1 MIFFNLGKLKNKQKL
16 KKGKADLDFSCNK
29 KSKLQEGELMENKK
43 REGFTSNIGFV
54 LACVGSAVGMGNIW
68 LFPYRIG
75 QYGGAAFLIPYLI
88 FIVILGAT
96 GLMGEFA
103 FGRMMQQG
111 PMGAFKKALETK
123 GKKGGEILGVIPV
136 IGTFIIAIGYAIVV
150 GWFIRFFAGY
160 ITGSAINAADAGAYF
175 GAIAGSFGSVPW
187 HFMSLLI
194 VSIVLLFGISD
205 GVEKINK
212 VMMPTFYVLFLV
224 LLVRVLTLDGAIDG
238 LKYLLIPKWEYL
250 SQANTW
256 IYALGQAF
264 FSLSLSGSGMLVY
277 GSYLSRDM
285 DIIDGAK
292 KTVIFDT
299 LAALTAAFV
308 IIPAVF
314 VFGLD
319 PASGPPLLF
328 ITLPSVF
335 KVMPLGRVFA
345 ILFFISLIF
354 ASITTLVC
362 LLEVPIEAVQSKFK
376 ISRKVAVVVICVIA
390 FAIGLFVENG
400 DVLGQLL
407 DFSSIYIA
415 PLGAFI
421 AGVMFFWVIGV
432 DTAKAEIEVGSK
444 SKLGGWFKPM
454 AKYVYVFI
462 AVFVFVAGILLGG
475 IG

>member
-1 MIFFNLGKLKNKQKL
+1 MDKNL
-16 KKGKADLDFSCNK
+16 KKRD
-29 KSKLQEGELMENKK
+29 
-43 REGFTSNIGFV
+43 GFTSNIGFI

-75 QYGGAAFLIPYLI
+75 QFGGAAFLIPYII
-88 FIVILGAT
+88 FVVLLGAT

-103 FGRMMQQG
+103 FGRMTQQG
-111 PMGAFKKALETK
+111 PIGAFDEALK
-123 GKKGGEILGVIPV
+123 SRGKSGGKILGIIPV

-150 GWFIRFFAGY
+150 GWFIRFFVGY
-160 ITGSAINAADAGAYF
+160 ITGSAMNAADPGVYF
-175 GAIAGSFGSVPW
+175 GQIAGPFGSVPW
-187 HFMSLLI
+187 HFIALLL
-194 VSIVLLFGISD
+194 VLIVLLFGISS
-205 GVEKINK
+205 GIEKINK
-212 VMMPTFYVLFLV
+212 VMMPAFYVLFLV
-224 LLVRVLTLDGAIDG
+224 LLVRVCTLDGAVDG
-238 LKYLLIPKWEYL
+238 FKYLFIPKWEYL
-250 SQANTW
+250 SQPKTW

-285 DIIDGAK
+285 NIVDGAK

-299 LAALTAAFV
+299 LAALTAAVV
-308 IIPAVF
+308 IIPSVF
-314 VFGLD
+314 AFGLD

-328 ITLPSVF
+328 ITLPAIF
-335 KVMPLGRVFA
+335 KVMPFGRLFA

-362 LLEVPIEAVQSKFK
+362 LLEVPIEAVQSNLKLN
-376 ISRKVAVVVICVIA
+376 RKVAVVSICAIT

-421 AGVMFFWVIGV
+421 AAVMFFWVIGI
-432 DTAKAEIEVGSK
+432 DKAKSEIETGANHE
-444 SKLGGWFKPM
+444 LGNWFKPM

-462 AVFVFVAGILLGG
+462 AIFVFVAGILLGG

>member
-1 MIFFNLGKLKNKQKL
+1 
-16 KKGKADLDFSCNK
+16 
-29 KSKLQEGELMENKK
+29 
-43 REGFTSNIGFV
+43 
-54 LACVGSAVGMGNIW
+54 MGNIW

-75 QYGGAAFLIPYLI
+75 QFGGAAFLIPYII
-88 FIVILGAT
+88 FVVLLGAT

-103 FGRMMQQG
+103 FGRMTQQG
-111 PMGAFKKALETK
+111 PIGAFDKALKTR
-123 GKKGGEILGVIPV
+123 GKKGGKILGAIPV
-136 IGTFIIAIGYAIVV
+136 IGTFIIAVEYAIVV

-160 ITGSAINAADAGAYF
+160 ITGSAMNAADSGAYF
-175 GAIAGSFGSVPW
+175 GQIAGSFGSVPW
-187 HFMSLLI
+187 HFIALLL
-194 VSIVLLFGISD
+194 VLIVLLFGISS
-205 GVEKINK
+205 GIEKINK
-212 VMMPTFYVLFLV
+212 VMMPAFYILFLV
-224 LLVRVLTLDGAIDG
+224 LFVRVCTLDGAVDG
-238 LKYLLIPKWEYL
+238 FKYLFIPKWEYL
-250 SQANTW
+250 SQPKTW

-285 DIIDGAK
+285 NIVDGAK

-299 LAALTAAFV
+299 LAALTAAVV
-308 IIPAVF
+308 IIPSVF
-314 VFGLD
+314 AFGLD

-328 ITLPSVF
+328 ITLPAIF
-335 KVMPLGRVFA
+335 KVMPFGRLFA

-362 LLEVPIEAVQSKFK
+362 LLEVPIEAVQSNLKVN
-376 ISRKVAVVVICVIA
+376 RKVAVISICAIT

-415 PLGAFI
+415 PLGAFM
-421 AGVMFFWVIGV
+421 AAVMFFWVIGI
-432 DTAKAEIEVGSK
+432 DNAKSEIEKGAAHELGS
-444 SKLGGWFKPM
+444 WFKPM

-462 AVFVFVAGILLGG
+462 AMFVLVAGILLGG

>member
-1 MIFFNLGKLKNKQKL
+1 MEQSLNKRDSFSSNLG
-16 KKGKADLDFSCNK
+16 F
-29 KSKLQEGELMENKK
+29 
-43 REGFTSNIGFV
+43 I

-88 FIVILGAT
+88 FIVLLGST

-103 FGRMMQQG
+103 FGRMMQSG
-111 PMGAFKKALETK
+111 PIGAFDKALQTK
-123 GKKGGEILGVIPV
+123 GKKGGKILGVIPV
-136 IGTFIIAIGYAIVV
+136 VGTFIIAIGYAIVV
-150 GWFIRFFAGY
+150 GWFIRFLVGY
-160 ITGSAINAADAGAYF
+160 ITGSALTATDSGAYF
-175 GAIAGSFGSVPW
+175 GQIAGSFGSVPW
-187 HFMSLLI
+187 HFLALAIVLI
-194 VSIVLLFGISD
+194 VSLFGISS
-205 GVEKINK
+205 GIEKINK
-212 VMMPTFYVLFLV
+212 VMMPAFYILFLI
-224 LLVRVLTLDGAIDG
+224 LLVRVCTLDGAMDG
-238 LKYLLIPKWEYL
+238 FKYLCIPKWEFL
-250 SQANTW
+250 SQPKTW

-277 GSYLSRDM
+277 GSYLRRDN
-285 DIIDGAK
+285 DIIDGAR
-292 KTVIFDT
+292 KTVLFDT
-299 LAALTAAFV
+299 IAALTAALV
-308 IIPAVF
+308 IIPSVF
-314 VFGLD
+314 AFGLD

-362 LLEVPIEAVQSKFK
+362 LLEVPIEAIQNNLNIDRK
-376 ISRKVAVVVICVIA
+376 IAVIGVCVVA
-390 FAIGLFVENG
+390 FAIGLFVEDGN
-400 DVLGQLL
+400 VLGTLL

-432 DTAKAEIEVGSK
+432 DKAKAEIETGSRK
-444 SKLGGWFKPM
+444 TLGSWFKPT

-462 AVFVFVAGILLGG
+462 AIFVFVVGILLGG

>member
-1 MIFFNLGKLKNKQKL
+1 
-16 KKGKADLDFSCNK
+16 
-29 KSKLQEGELMENKK
+29 
-43 REGFTSNIGFV
+43 
-54 LACVGSAVGMGNIW
+54 MGNIW

-75 QYGGAAFLIPYLI
+75 QFGGAAFLIPYII
-88 FIVILGAT
+88 FVVLLGAT

-103 FGRMMQQG
+103 FGRMTQQG
-111 PMGAFKKALETK
+111 PIGAFDEALK
-123 GKKGGEILGVIPV
+123 SRGKSGGKILGIIPV

-150 GWFIRFFAGY
+150 GWFIRFFVGY
-160 ITGSAINAADAGAYF
+160 ITGSAMNAADPGVYF
-175 GAIAGSFGSVPW
+175 GQIAGPFGSVPW
-187 HFMSLLI
+187 HFIALLL
-194 VSIVLLFGISD
+194 VLIVLLFGISS
-205 GVEKINK
+205 GIEKINK
-212 VMMPTFYVLFLV
+212 VMMPAFYVLFLV
-224 LLVRVLTLDGAIDG
+224 LFVRVCTLDGAVDG
-238 LKYLLIPKWEYL
+238 FKYLFIPKWEYL
-250 SQANTW
+250 SQPKTW

-285 DIIDGAK
+285 NIVDGAK

-299 LAALTAAFV
+299 LAALTAAVV
-308 IIPAVF
+308 IIPSVF
-314 VFGLD
+314 AFGLD

-328 ITLPSVF
+328 ITLPAIF
-335 KVMPLGRVFA
+335 KVMPFGRLFA

-362 LLEVPIEAVQSKFK
+362 LLEVPIEAVQSNLKLN
-376 ISRKVAVVVICVIA
+376 RKVAVVSICAIT

-421 AGVMFFWVIGV
+421 AAVMFFWVIGI
-432 DTAKAEIEVGSK
+432 DKAKSEIETGANHE
-444 SKLGGWFKPM
+444 LGNWFKPM

-462 AVFVFVAGILLGG
+462 AIFVFVAGILLGG

>member
-1 MIFFNLGKLKNKQKL
+1 MDKNL
-16 KKGKADLDFSCNK
+16 KKRD
-29 KSKLQEGELMENKK
+29 
-43 REGFTSNIGFV
+43 GFTSNIGFI

-75 QYGGAAFLIPYLI
+75 QFGGAAFLIPYII
-88 FIVILGAT
+88 FVVLLGAT

-103 FGRMMQQG
+103 FGRMTQQG
-111 PMGAFKKALETK
+111 PIGAFDEALK
-123 GKKGGEILGVIPV
+123 SRGKSGGKILGIIPV

-150 GWFIRFFAGY
+150 GWFIRFFVGY
-160 ITGSAINAADAGAYF
+160 ITGSAMNAADPGVYF
-175 GAIAGSFGSVPW
+175 GQIAGPFGSVPW
-187 HFMSLLI
+187 HFIALLL
-194 VSIVLLFGISD
+194 VLIVLLFGISS
-205 GVEKINK
+205 GIEKINK
-212 VMMPTFYVLFLV
+212 VMMPAFYVLFLV
-224 LLVRVLTLDGAIDG
+224 LLVRVCTLDGAVDG
-238 LKYLLIPKWEYL
+238 FKYLFIPKWEYL
-250 SQANTW
+250 SQPKTW

-285 DIIDGAK
+285 NIVDGAK
-292 KTVIFDT
+292 KTVFFDT
-299 LAALTAAFV
+299 LAALTAALV
-308 IIPAVF
+308 IIPSVF
-314 VFGLD
+314 AFGLD

-328 ITLPSVF
+328 ITLPAIF
-335 KVMPLGRVFA
+335 KVMPLGRLFA

-362 LLEVPIEAVQSKFK
+362 LLEVPIEAVQSNLKLN
-376 ISRKVAVVVICVIA
+376 RKVAVISICAIT

-400 DVLGQLL
+400 DILGQLL

-421 AGVMFFWVIGV
+421 AAVMFFWVIGI
-432 DTAKAEIEVGSK
+432 DKAKSEIETGADHELGS
-444 SKLGGWFKPM
+444 WFKPM

-462 AVFVFVAGILLGG
+462 AVFVFVVGILLGG